1 MKITVSRPS
10 QGRSL
15 AVASTRAVTGEQ
27 LALVS
32 GLFCLFAVALLLSAC
47 QQPSSS
53 ASSGSSVQQSQ
64 SGDLDTN
71 RERHCCRR
79 ASRGGG
85 R

>member
-1 MKITVSRPS
+1 MKLTVSRPS
-10 QGRSL
+10 QSRSL
-15 AVASTRAVTGEQ
+15 AVASTPAVTGAR
-27 LALVS
+27 LAFVS
-32 GLFCLFAVALLLSAC
+32 GLFCLFVVAMLLSAC

-53 ASSGSSVQQSQ
+53 GSGGSSVQQSQ
-64 SGDLDTN
+64 GDAPDTN